1 MSLPPDLA
9 ERYAT
14 IAAAQPQQEAKYAA
28 WIASDEVDEAA
39 LTAQAATVGLTVDVP
54 SGHISL
60 GADFE
65 ARIAASVAP
74 DVVAMVGAHVDRALE
89 SEPEHPNDERAR

>member
-39 LTAQAATVGLTVDVP
+39 LTAQAAAVGLTVDVP

-65 ARIAASVAP
+65 AKRLPLCFDLVFPRRCRSP
-74 DVVAMVGAHVDRALE
+74 GHLCWR
-89 SEPEHPNDERAR
+89 